1 MIPRKIHQV
10 FWSFTGKELNDIPKF
25 KEYTTK
31 TQQFAN
37 HYGYEYKL
45 WSLKDCEEFLIE
57 SLLIFCQIN
66 GHTYTVIRTKL
77 NKFSCRCN
85 RFWCR

>member
-10 FWSFTGKELNDIPKF
+10 FWSFTASGAEGKELNDIPKF

-45 WSLKDCEEFLIE
+45 WSLKDCEELIVE
-57 SLLIFCQIN
+57 YFPQYIELWNDF
-66 GHTYTVIRTKL
+66 
-77 NKFSCRCN
+77 
-85 RFWCR
+85 